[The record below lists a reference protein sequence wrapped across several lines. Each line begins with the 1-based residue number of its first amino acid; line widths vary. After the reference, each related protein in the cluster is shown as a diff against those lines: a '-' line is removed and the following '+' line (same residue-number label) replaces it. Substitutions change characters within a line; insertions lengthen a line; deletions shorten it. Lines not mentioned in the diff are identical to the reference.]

1 MTGDKQGF
9 DRLGEIYKMMW
20 TKTICSPLL
29 VLLAGLVVWGWGDP
43 PAATRVA
50 NEKQD
55 LPEVTEGIR
64 PKLTNSALPEGIPAH
79 DATTQSVTP
88 RWYRGNLH
96 THSFW
101 SDGDDFPEMIVRWYT
116 DQGYHFLALTDHN
129 ILSRGEKWIS
139 LDTVEKR
146 SGGPECMEKYQTAF
160 GGDWV
165 QIRES
170 QGATQVLLCP
180 LDRIRERFEK
190 EGEFLLIEAEEISDS
205 VNGKP
210 LHMNASNREQLLRPT
225 GGASVREAID
235 SNLRAAA
242 EQAERTGRQILVHLN
257 HPNFGWAV
265 TAEDLAAVTRN
276 RFFEVYNGH
285 PGVNHNGDANRPSIE
300 RMWDIINTLRIDKF
314 NVLPLFGLAVDDSHS
329 YHGKPGGSHPGRGWV
344 CVRADELNAEQLIG
358 AMHRGDFYASS
369 GVELKTLQF
378 DKENKVLQLEIV
390 PAPGVTYQTQ
400 FIGTRKGYD
409 ETTKSKEDAEGK
421 PVPGTRVYSAEIGE
435 VLATSAE
442 LQPTYQLKG
451 DELYVRAVI
460 TASCDHPD
468 PSFSGQKPQA
478 WTQPVG
484 WEK

>member
-1 MTGDKQGF
+1 
-9 DRLGEIYKMMW
+9 MMW
-20 TKTICSPLL
+20 TKTISSPLL
-29 VLLAGLVVWGWGDP
+29 VLLAGLAVWGWSDP
-43 PAATRVA
+43 PTAKRVA
-50 NEKQD
+50 TEKQD
-55 LPEVTEGIR
+55 VSGVTVGLSPAPSDAAWEAAKPWQDG
-64 PKLTNSALPEGIPAH
+64 SAE
-79 DATTQSVTP
+79 SVTP
-88 RWYRGNLH
+88 KWYRGNLH

-101 SDGDDFPEMIVRWYT
+101 SDGDDFPEMIVRWYA

-129 ILSRGEKWIS
+129 ILSRGEKWMS

-146 SGGPECMEKYQTAF
+146 SGGQECMEKYQTAF
-160 GGDWV
+160 GDDWI
-165 QIRES
+165 QTRES
-170 QGATQVLLCP
+170 QSDKQVLLCS
-180 LDRIRERFEK
+180 LERIRERFEK

-210 LHMNASNREQLLRPT
+210 IHMNASNLEQLLRPT

-300 RMWDIINTLRIDKF
+300 RMWDIVNTLRIDKF
-314 NVLPLFGLAVDDSHS
+314 DVLPLFGLAVDDSHN

-344 CVRADELNAEQLIG
+344 CVRADQLNAEQLIG
-358 AMHRGDFYASS
+358 AMQRGDFYASS
-369 GVELKTLQF
+369 GVELKALQF
-378 DKENKVLQLEIV
+378 NKQNQILELEIV
-390 PAPGVTYQTQ
+390 PAAGVTYQTQ

-409 ETTKSKEDAEGK
+409 TKTQSKKDANGK
-421 PVPGTRVYSAEIGE
+421 PMPGTRAYSADIGE
-435 VLATSAE
+435 VLATSDS
-442 LQPTYQLKG
+442 LNPKYPLKG

-460 TASCDHPD
+460 TASGDHPD
-468 PSFSGQKPQA
+468 PSFAGQKAQA